1 MWSGYGYGYGYGYAA
16 LSFNVTHISTCYGYT
31 VTDSYPA
38 TLAVLFNISLFATTV
53 QEKNT
58 RNKKRK

>member
-1 MWSGYGYGYGYGYAA
+1 MWSGYGYGYGYAA

-38 TLAVLFNISLFATTV
+38 TLAVLFNIIFIRNNSAG
-53 QEKNT
+53 EKYT
-58 RNKKRK
+58 E